1 MSALSWALACLF
13 FAAGANAAVVGRWD
27 VDVNAAFVGADTL
40 NADAYKS
47 PTLLEWSDGDEGPSR
62 LRVPE
67 NMDSN
72 PVRVQGLRTVGPN
85 GVSFGQTGTV
95 SNLFTLTHD
104 NNPIRSPD
112 FSATTLAMTVNLT
125 ANDGSG
131 AGTSLSLE
139 MPIVFNETANLQNF
153 IENDTRTCAGDT
165 PRPCR
170 DIFVAGAETI
180 DRLFTV
186 DAVEY
191 FVSIFPTDQ
200 QAISRLLDEECVAS
214 GAGVGCVGF
223 TTEEGQSTSV
233 QIGIT
238 ISTDRINQVPV
249 PPAFA
254 LLSGALVVLAG
265 VRRRSRG

>member
-1 MSALSWALACLF
+1 MLFRSDRFLNVEDLARK
-13 FAAGANAAVVGRWD
+13 AEVGR
-27 VDVNAAFVGADTL
+27 VRKAQ
-40 NADAYKS
+40 DAS
-47 PTLLEWSDGDEGPSR
+47 GDG
-62 LRVPE
+62 L
-67 NMDSN
+67 
-72 PVRVQGLRTVGPN
+72 
-85 GVSFGQTGTV
+85 
-95 SNLFTLTHD
+95 
-104 NNPIRSPD
+104 
-112 FSATTLAMTVNLT
+112 
-125 ANDGSG
+125 
-131 AGTSLSLE
+131 
-139 MPIVFNETANLQNF
+139 
-153 IENDTRTCAGDT
+153 
-165 PRPCR
+165 
-170 DIFVAGAETI
+170 AGAETI

-265 VRRRSRG
+265 VRRRSRGCSSCSGPRGLFRTGRCTWSSGPC